1 MAKELVKPLTS
12 SESNSQSDQ
21 LGPATKNGKSNQ
33 ISSEKNNVT
42 KKKEK
47 V

>member
-1 MAKELVKPLTS
+1 MAKELVKLVTS
-12 SESNSQSDQ
+12 SQSNIQSDQ
-21 LGPATKNGKSNQ
+21 LGPVAKKGKSNQ